1 MGMGSFLAVSRASN
15 LGARLIH
22 LTYSPGAP
30 KKGWLGSL
38 RLHRCP
44 DGLVEFGLVWDYW
57 ITKLNW
63 DRRRSCDPL
72 DAFEMVR
79 VWCS

>member
-30 KKGWLGSL
+30 KGWLGPDFTDVPMAWSL
-38 RLHRCP
+38 DWFGTL
-44 DGLVEFGLVWDYW
+44 GLP
-57 ITKLNW
+57 N
-63 DRRRSCDPL
+63 
-72 DAFEMVR
+72 
-79 VWCS
+79 